1 GAMGDTGQV
10 SCPADQAESK
20 CLTTAVMDGPGL
32 TTPMRVP
39 IIATANLGTIE
50 GFTLFTQPIKPGG
63 TQKYGFQLRSSMGH
77 EVVVADRY
85 NAGFEK
91 HFSAATGFLK
101 VPAGGSLPPSVI
113 LACPPPTPPPVA
125 HITLPIL
132 SQD

>member
-50 GFTLFTQPIKPGG
+50 GFTLFTHPIKPGG

-77 EVVVADRY
+77 EVVVAVRDNKR
-85 NAGFEK
+85 FEK
-91 HFSAATGFLK
+91 KLSGARGVLEVSPGGA
-101 VPAGGSLPPSVI
+101 VPAP
-113 LACPPPTPPPVA
+113 LALW
-125 HITLPIL
+125 LPI
-132 SQD
+132 